1 MKIIRLKPEHASDY
15 YQLRIEA
22 LQNSP
27 EAFASSYEEEVAQS
41 AAKYETRFGMDDS
54 YTFGALQDGCLV
66 GSVTLLRE
74 QVKKL
79 SHRVNI
85 VAMYVKPEYRGVGI
99 AAALME
105 KAIQAARQIDEVE
118 QIHLTVVTTNVPAV
132 KMYEKNEFTTYG
144 TVKRSLK
151 LGPNYVDELL
161 MVCFL

>member
-27 EAFASSYEEEVAQS
+27 EAFASSYEEEVRQS

-54 YTFGALQDGCLV
+54 YTFGAFQDGCLV
-66 GSVTLLRE
+66 GSVTLLKE
-74 QVKKL
+74 QLKKL

-85 VAMYVKPEYRGVGI
+85 IAMYVKPEYRGFGI

-105 KAIQAARQIDEVE
+105 KAIQTARQIGEVE
-118 QIHLTVVTTNVPAV
+118 QIHLTVVSTNTRAI
-132 KMYEKNEFTTYG
+132 KLYEKNGFTLYG
-144 TVKRSLK
+144 TVNQSLK
-151 LGPNYVDELL
+151 TGSNYVDELL
-161 MVCFL
+161 MVRFL